1 MKHALFSNSL
11 SVRRSLLFACVM
23 ALSSVTAQTLPTGA
37 TAGLFSIAENKQ
49 VYFSQGCL
57 IHENDTWSFAEH
69 QYELPANNALFAWG
83 TSGYGKP
90 DTIPSEQSIAYNPFK
105 GSTYA
110 NFDWGVYNPISNGGN
125 QAGLWRTLTRE
136 EWIYLFE
143 HHTHNWTTIEGREG
157 LKIMADD
164 NVNFLFLPTTGKI
177 GVEESQITDP
187 TAGYYW
193 TSIAGTDNKDCAEG
207 YKITNSNIELMANA
221 NRREKMCVR
230 LVYDTQAWITI
241 SDRKDN
247 TELLNTYIK
256 EGTGTH
262 KGQLTDVH
270 LVRTLYSD
278 GWNTLCLPFDLTEDK
293 FKAVFGEGCQLYT
306 FSNATLSENKTELNI
321 NLTAASSIT
330 AGTPYIIQPATDIV
344 NPDFYNCIIKVS
356 QGNGETEI
364 RDDNLQFVGIINPYQ
379 LTAGDK
385 RYLFVTAGNEL
396 NWSKAGDNSSM
407 YGMRAYFYVP
417 GMQQSPISMA
427 HTARLVIAPQAPTDI
442 NSPSGATIGDSRTS
456 KYLRNGQIIIIHNGK
471 QYNL

>member
-1 MKHALFSNSL
+1 
-11 SVRRSLLFACVM
+11 M
-23 ALSSVTAQTLPTGA
+23 ALSSVTAQPLPTGA
-37 TAGLFSIAENKQ
+37 TAGLFSIAANKQ

-83 TSGYGKP
+83 TSGYGDP
-90 DTIPSEQSIAYNPFK
+90 DTIPSGKSIAYNTFD

-125 QAGLWRTLTRE
+125 QAGLWRTLTRD
-136 EWIYLFE
+136 EWKYLFE
-143 HHTHNWTTIEGREG
+143 HHHSEHTTLEGQTG
-157 LKIMADD
+157 WKVMAADE
-164 NVNFLFLPTTGKI
+164 VNFLFLPDGN
-177 GVEESQITDP
+177 
-187 TAGYYW
+187 YW
-193 TSIAGTDNKDCAEG
+193 TASAGTDSKDDAEA
-207 YKITNSNIELMANA
+207 YELTAKDQTLHANML
-221 NRREKMCVR
+221 RSQELRVR

-241 SDRKDN
+241 SDRENNK
-247 TELLNTYIK
+247 ELLDS
-256 EGTGTH
+256 H
-262 KGQLTDVH
+262 KNNNKPINIH

-293 FKAVFGEGCQLYT
+293 FKAVFGEGCHLYT
-306 FSNATLSENKTELNI
+306 FSNATLENNKTELNI

-356 QGNGETEI
+356 QGNGETVISEG
-364 RDDNLQFVGIINPYQ
+364 DLQFVGIINPYQ

-417 GMQQSPISMA
+417 DMQQSSFSMA

-442 NSPSGATIGDSRTS
+442 ISPSGATIGDSRTS